1 MVGGCAV
8 RCPLEA
14 LSSCSVAHAVVVV
27 VGVGRASVELS
38 LAIRSRF
45 SSSHLVEKYLED
57 KAEEEGG
64 GKGGEEEE
72 DEEDEEEEEEE
83 EKDDIDGV
91 GG

>member
-1 MVGGCAV
+1 M
-8 RCPLEA
+8 
-14 LSSCSVAHAVVVV
+14 AHTVVVV

-45 SSSHLVEKYLED
+45 SSSHPVEKYLED

-72 DEEDEEEEEEE
+72 EEDEDEDEEEE